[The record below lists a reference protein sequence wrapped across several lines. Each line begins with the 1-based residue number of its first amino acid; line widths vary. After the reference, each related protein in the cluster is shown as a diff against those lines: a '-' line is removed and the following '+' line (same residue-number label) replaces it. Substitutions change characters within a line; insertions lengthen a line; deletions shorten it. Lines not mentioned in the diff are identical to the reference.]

1 MASVVPVVMQQYDD
15 LIELV
20 KVDADSDSN
29 EPTLERYDVRSIPTF
44 VVETNEGRVLG
55 TVVGQ
60 QSETDLINFIE
71 ECLISADE

>member
-1 MASVVPVVMQQYDD
+1 MQQYDD